1 MTDEKG
7 EQMAL
12 VPVREAQV
20 EFYGDTLLAVEGPD
34 SQIYVPLRPICDA
47 IGLSWPGQRERALR
61 NPVLAEALQGV
72 RVTRTPSG
80 SSGGGPQTTLC
91 LPLDM
96 LPGWL
101 FGINAERVK
110 PELREKIL
118 RYQRECFRVLWNA
131 FKGDVVPAAAAPP
144 PDLNPVEQALLL
156 AEAVASMAREHLA
169 LEQRVTTIADYT
181 RGFIQQTRA
190 HQAQTDH
197 RLGAAEDRL
206 TTLELHLS
214 AGATISEAQAAEI
227 ALAVKNVAHNL
238 EERGIANPY
247 QQVWGELYK
256 RYRVG
261 AYRNL
266 PATRYEEALGWL
278 QEWYQE
284 LSGGAATS

>member
-1 MTDEKG
+1 MPTNLPEDR
-7 EQMAL
+7 AL
-12 VPVREAQV
+12 VPVREQTV
-20 EFYGDTLLAVEGPD
+20 EFYGDTLTAVEGPD
-34 SQIYVPLRPICDA
+34 GTILVPLRPICDA
-47 IGLSWPGQRERALR
+47 MGLSWPGQRERALR

-80 SSGGGPQTTLC
+80 GPGGGPQTTLS

-131 FKGDVVPAAAAPP
+131 FKGDVVSAAAAAPP
-144 PDLNPVEQALLL
+144 DLSPVEQALLL

-169 LEQRVTTIADYT
+169 LEQRVTTIAEYT
-181 RGFIQQTRA
+181 RGYIQQSRRQIA
-190 HQAQTDH
+190 DH
-197 RLGAAEDRL
+197 EDRL
-206 TTLELHLS
+206 TALELHLS
-214 AGATISEAQAAEI
+214 SGATLSEAQAAEI
-227 ALAVKNVAHNL
+227 QIAVKNVAMLLIQQGQPN
-238 EERGIANPY
+238 GFA
-247 QQVWGELYK
+247 QVWGDLYR

-266 PATRYEEALGWL
+266 PAARFAEALGWL
-278 QEWYQE
+278 EGWYEE
-284 LSGGAATS
+284 LSGSASA